1 MQFIFE
7 TVKYTVILHKQ
18 WCERH
23 RGGVTNSTLVSRTTY
38 ASQAWWGM
46 ISMGCRERLQATF
59 KKVIKQGLLPAN
71 HRSFSEICDTA
82 DRVLFASVLSNP
94 CHSLHHL
101 LPPKRQTKYDL
112 RKRAHDREIP
122 ITENSV
128 MKKTLPLYHFNLTL
142 SFSYLIVI
150 DLYFC
155 YCLM

>member
-1 MQFIFE
+1 M
-7 TVKYTVILHKQ
+7 V
-18 WCERH
+18 
-23 RGGVTNSTLVSRTTY
+23 NSRATY

-46 ISMGCRERLQATF
+46 TSMGCRERLQATF

-82 DRVLFASVLSNP
+82 DRVLFAGVLGNP

-122 ITENSV
+122 LTENTV
-128 MKKTLPLYHFNLTL
+128 MKKTFIIRMLYLN
-142 SFSYLIVI
+142 SY
-150 DLYFC
+150 
-155 YCLM
+155 

>member
-1 MQFIFE
+1 MVDIELTEFFLLAPQSVPESARKRFNLL
-7 TVKYTVILHKQ
+7 LHRS
-18 WCERH
+18 EMYL
-23 RGGVTNSTLVSRTTY
+23 TNSTLVSRATY

-101 LPPKRQTKYDL
+101 LPPKRRTKYDL
-112 RKRAHDREIP
+112 RKRAHDWEIP
-122 ITENSV
+122 LTENSV
-128 MKKTLPLYHFNLTL
+128 MKKTFIIKMLYLN
-142 SFSYLIVI
+142 SY
-150 DLYFC
+150 
-155 YCLM
+155 